1 MANPWIKK
9 TWLYKIE
16 CARRAALLFAFNALL
31 PRRRQAEEK
40 TIAFIKRGGIGDWVL
55 FAPVL
60 ESIRARFP
68 APEWVITVFS
78 DPAQVGIIEMIGL
91 CDRIEVIDP
100 RRFRKS
106 FFHRRSFLA
115 RIRRAGYSIWFDA
128 DIDRTNAGDAMAL
141 ASAAPIRIAFQG
153 VPHSSQS
160 LVEHR
165 VYTKVLPDPLN
176 TVHMQRRLEV
186 IASALP
192 GGFPLNHEPR
202 QGLRKYLWQGK
213 DSDYFVVSPGS
224 STPIRSWPIERFVT
238 LCRAL
243 HQTTGLRPVLIG
255 GASDAQA
262 CTKLAELLA
271 QDMSVENRAG
281 TTTLAG
287 LFELIVNARGLV
299 TNESGPMHIGHA
311 TGTPTLAI
319 VSGGDFNSYCSY
331 PASPC
336 FQVVAAED
344 RSCFNCRW
352 NCIHPVANRDSIRE
366 CLASVTSE
374 HAIDT
379 ARVLF
384 SAVFPKQFGKAEAKA
399 GLPHPGTDRQ
409 E

>member
-16 CARRAALLFAFNALL
+16 CVRRAALLFAFNALL
-31 PRRRQAEEK
+31 PRCRQAEEK
-40 TIAFIKRGGIGDWVL
+40 TIAFIKRGGIGDWIL

-78 DPAQVGIIEMIGL
+78 DPAQVGIIGMIGL

-115 RIRRAGYSIWFDA
+115 RIRRAGYGIWFDA

-165 VYTKVLPDPLN
+165 VYTTVLPDPLN
-176 TVHMQRRLEV
+176 TVHMQRRLE
-186 IASALP
+186 IMASALP
-192 GGFPLNHEPR
+192 GGSPSNSAPR
-202 QGLRKYLWQGK
+202 HGLRKYLWQGT
-213 DSDYFVVSPGS
+213 DSDYFVVSPGA

-243 HQTTGLRPVLIG
+243 HQATGLRPVLIG
-255 GASDAQA
+255 GASDAKA
-262 CTKLAELLA
+262 CAELAERLA
-271 QDMSVENRAG
+271 QHLRVENRAG

-287 LFELIVNARGLV
+287 LFELIVNARALV

-331 PASPC
+331 PASPG

-352 NCIHPVANRDSIRE
+352 NCIHPVANRDSIRK
-366 CLASVTSE
+366 CLADVNVDQAIAAAQALLATEFSHSE
-374 HAIDT
+374 ST
-379 ARVLF
+379 PPTGL
-384 SAVFPKQFGKAEAKA
+384 KA
-399 GLPHPGTDRQ
+399 
-409 E
+409 